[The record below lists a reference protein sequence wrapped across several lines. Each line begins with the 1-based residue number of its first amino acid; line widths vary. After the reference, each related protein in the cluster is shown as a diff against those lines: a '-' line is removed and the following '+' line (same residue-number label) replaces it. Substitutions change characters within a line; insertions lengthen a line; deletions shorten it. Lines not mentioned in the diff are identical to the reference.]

1 MEKKG
6 VKPSESAASDIFSL
20 LVETSDREK
29 RKRKEEL
36 LSPLGVKE
44 FFVSGSITID
54 KRTCKGVEC
63 KLCIK
68 ACPTNAL
75 FWRATGEVGIIEE
88 LCIYCGAC
96 VLNCIVDDCIKITRK
111 RENGKIER
119 FSTPRAFTILE
130 HGVNAKKR
138 HERVKAVFPTPEEYL
153 KLYKPQM
160 T

>member
-111 RENGKIER
+111 RENGEIER

-138 HERVKAVFPTPEEYL
+138 HERARAIFPTVEEYL